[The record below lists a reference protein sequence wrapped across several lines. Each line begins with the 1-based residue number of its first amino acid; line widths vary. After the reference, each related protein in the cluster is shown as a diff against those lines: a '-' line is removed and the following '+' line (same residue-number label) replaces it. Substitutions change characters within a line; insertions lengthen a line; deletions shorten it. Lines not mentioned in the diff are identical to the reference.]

1 MSDVQNQNYLG
12 LNDFLIKHKKKD
24 GQDYTHT
31 RIGNMDLGIY
41 AGSYCIPDE
50 ELEMF
55 WKLYYKDVFVN
66 KKKEYLTER
75 QDRINGGTLL
85 VDIDMRF
92 SEDVTTRKFNIN
104 HLSDILELYGDAIQ
118 EVIKSD
124 EEYNFKAYVFQKPNV
139 VSKKGKETKDGIHI
153 VFGLSMHHSIQLIIR
168 DVVMNLEETERQ
180 IFTDLECVN
189 SVNDIFDEC
198 ISIGRNNWQVW
209 GSGKPGCDIYKLV
222 SIWNYSIVG
231 EEVFMEQEVN
241 AINKEVNIEELLPIV
256 SAKNK
261 NFTVKNKVKEQHSER
276 LKEKLK
282 ATQVKK
288 TKKKKR
294 TAKNSNQITL
304 LNNATL
310 NSNLI
315 IPSNKEELDSMVK
328 SLHCS
333 LDIKEVKIEE
343 LHNLTMI
350 LDERWH
356 DPYKQ
361 WLEIGWALHNTDP
374 QLLFW
379 TWVSF
384 SSKSEKF
391 DFNEI
396 PKMWEMWNCDFKDEG
411 ITFRTIHYYVKN
423 NFPEK
428 YKQIQGGC
436 SDKLITECGKSK
448 GSDTDLAIL
457 THHLFKELFACV
469 GIKSQKWYRFQ
480 NHRWVED
487 DNGTSL
493 RRNLSDKINHLFT
506 ARSLEE
512 KVKAAEDDVNEAEKA
527 KHIDNSAEFVRIAI
541 KLKMAA
547 QKNNIMKEC
556 SERFWDEELEE
567 KLDSNQYLLGF
578 KNGVYDFKQKKFR
591 DGMAEDYIS
600 LSTGTSYKPY
610 DSSDEKQVKIKEEI
624 DDFFFK
630 IFPNEDLRRYMWDHA
645 ACSLLGINK
654 HQSFNVY
661 TGGGGNGKSKF
672 VDLMNLTLGSYSDKC
687 SISLITQ
694 KRKGI
699 GGPTPE
705 IAKLKGKRYVSM
717 DEPSKGDELN
727 EGIMKQLTGG
737 DEIEGRGM
745 YEKKMVKFIPQ
756 FNLVCSTNNPF
767 EIKSNDQG
775 TWRRIKNVPYNAEF
789 VDPEVMTERINS
801 GLTNDPENPIYLKDY
816 DLDNKMKEWVQVF
829 MSLLIERCNKNEGQV
844 KDCDIILASTKG
856 YRQKQDYY
864 SQFCNENVTKSGPK
878 DKIKK
883 GEIRDR
889 FNEWYQNEY
898 SAKPPKAQELYDYL
912 DKFCGKYKKNG
923 WYHYKI
929 VYDTYDSES
938 DEEEEFS

>member
-1 MSDVQNQNYLG
+1 MTDVQNYTG
-12 LNDFLIKHKKKD
+12 LNNFLIKHKKKD
-24 GQDYTHT
+24 GQEYTHT
-31 RIGNMDLGIY
+31 RIGNVDLGIY
-41 AGSYCIPDE
+41 AGSYCIPDD
-50 ELEMF
+50 ELSTF
-55 WKLYYKDVFVN
+55 WELYYKDVFIN

-75 QDRINGGTLL
+75 QDRINGGPLL

-92 SEDVTTRKFNIN
+92 SEDVTTRKFNVD

-118 EVIKSD
+118 NVIKSD
-124 EEYNFKAYVFQKPNV
+124 EEYSFKAYIFQKPNV
-139 VSKKGKETKDGIHI
+139 VAKKGKETKDGLHI

-168 DVVMNLEETERQ
+168 DIVMNLEETERQ

-209 GSGKPGCDIYKLV
+209 GSGKPGCDTYKLV
-222 SIWNYSIVG
+222 SIWNYTINDD
-231 EEVFMEQEVN
+231 EVVMEQEVN
-241 AINKEVNIEELLPIV
+241 AINKEVNIKELLPIV

-261 NFTVKNKVKEQHSER
+261 TFIVKNKINDEFQET

-288 TKKKKR
+288 SKKKKKK
-294 TAKNSNQITL
+294 TAKNSSQNTIIK
-304 LNNATL
+304 NAML

-315 IPSNKEELDSMVK
+315 IPTNQEELDAMVK
-328 SLHCS
+328 NLHNS
-333 LDIKEVKIEE
+333 LDIKDVKIEE

-350 LDERWH
+350 LDERWY

-361 WLEIGWALHNTDP
+361 WLEIGWALHNTDR

-379 TWVSF
+379 TWIHF
-384 SSKSEKF
+384 SAKSDKF
-391 DFNEI
+391 DFEDI
-396 PKMWEMWNCDFKDEG
+396 PKLWEMWNCDFKDDG
-411 ITFRTIHYYVKN
+411 ITFRTIHYHVKN
-423 NFPEK
+423 NFPDEYIK
-428 YKQIQGGC
+428 IQGSC
-436 SDKLITECGKSK
+436 TDKLISECGKSK
-448 GSDTDLAIL
+448 GSDTDLAII

-469 GIKSQKWYRFQ
+469 GIKSQKWFRFQ

-493 RRNLSDKINHLFT
+493 RRKLSDKINQLFT
-506 ARSLEE
+506 VRSLEE
-512 KVKAAEDDVNEAEKA
+512 KVKAAQDEIKEAEKA

-541 KLKMAA
+541 KLKMSN
-547 QKNNIMKEC
+547 QKSNIMKEC
-556 SERFWDEELEE
+556 AERFWDEELED
-567 KLDSNQYLLGF
+567 KLDNNPYLLGF
-578 KNGVYDFKQKKFR
+578 QNGVYDFKQKIFR
-591 DGMAEDYIS
+591 DGVAEDYIS
-600 LSTGTSYKPY
+600 LSTGTKYKPF
-610 DSSDEKQVKIKEEI
+610 DPTNSSHVKIKEEI

-630 IFPNEDLRRYMWDHA
+630 IFPNQDLRRYMWDHA
-645 ACSLLGINK
+645 ASSLLGINK

-672 VDLMNLTLGSYSDKC
+672 VDLMNLTLGCYSDKC
-687 SISLITQ
+687 NISLITQ

-727 EGIMKQLTGG
+727 EGVMKQLTGG

-745 YEKKMVKFIPQ
+745 YEKKMVKYIPQ

-775 TWRRIKNVPYNAEF
+775 TWRRIKNVPYNSEF
-789 VDPEVMTERINS
+789 VDPDVMENKIAS
-801 GLTNDPENPIYLKDY
+801 GLTGDTENPIYLKDY
-816 DLDNKMKEWVQVF
+816 ELDEKMKKWIQVF
-829 MSLLIERCNKNEGQV
+829 TALLIERCNKNEGQV
-844 KDCDIILASTKG
+844 KDCEIILASTKG
-856 YRQKQDYY
+856 YRQKQDFY
-864 SQFCNENVTKSGPK
+864 SQFFNENVAKAGSK

-883 GEIRDR
+883 QEIRDR

-912 DKFCGKYKKNG
+912 DKACGKWKKGG
-923 WYHYKI
+923 WWNYKI
-929 VYDTYDSES
+929 VYDSYDSES
-938 DEEEEFS
+938 EEEEEHE